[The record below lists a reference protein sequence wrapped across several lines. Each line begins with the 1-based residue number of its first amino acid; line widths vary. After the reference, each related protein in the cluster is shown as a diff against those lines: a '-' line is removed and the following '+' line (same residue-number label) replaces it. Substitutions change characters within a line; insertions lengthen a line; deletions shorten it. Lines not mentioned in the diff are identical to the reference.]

1 MLCEVASEEGLGEA
15 DVLKLGMSE
24 LSVAEEALGNG
35 DVIATEESL
44 VARAAGGFVTRVERA
59 KNRFARGCI
68 ELFEADG
75 TSVGHICNKMNEKKR
90 RMM

>member
-24 LSVAEEALGNG
+24 LSVAEDALGNG
-35 DVIATEESL
+35 DVIATEGNL
-44 VARAAGGFVTRVERA
+44 VARAASGFGTRVERA

-75 TSVGHICNKMNEKKR
+75 TSVGHICNQMNEKKR

>member
-1 MLCEVASEEGLGEA
+1 MLCEVASEEGLGKT

-35 DVIATEESL
+35 YVIATEESL
-44 VARAAGGFVTRVERA
+44 IASSASVFGTRVERA

-75 TSVGHICNKMNEKKR
+75 TGVGHI
-90 RMM
+90 

>member
-1 MLCEVASEEGLGEA
+1 MFGEVASEEGLGKT

-44 VARAAGGFVTRVERA
+44 VARSACGFGTRIERA
-59 KNRFARGCI
+59 KNRFAKGCI
-68 ELFEADG
+68 ECVKADG
-75 TSVGHICNKMNEKKR
+75 TGHI
-90 RMM
+90 

>member
-35 DVIATEESL
+35 DVIATEENLIASS
-44 VARAAGGFVTRVERA
+44 ASGF
-59 KNRFARGCI
+59 
-68 ELFEADG
+68 
-75 TSVGHICNKMNEKKR
+75 
-90 RMM
+90 